1 MMRGRYYLTGV
12 AVLTTSVA
20 LTTAGDPTT
29 FATLDDAPAT
39 VNAAAKS
46 AMIEPR
52 VPRNDTAVG
61 DSFKRSLDPQT
72 MLCET
77 ATYINALDL
86 LTYLALRPA
95 TGLQE
100 SLFHRTPG
108 AVYNQVF
115 IRISGTTDT
124 APLRRDEA
132 QDGLYKALEYMAVL
146 HSFYALT
153 QETIDP
159 QGQRIAF
166 VQFCSSYSTSPTP
179 GENTLTVTKRGNTT
193 ELDNDSCNEPS
204 AVADLQGDSNTTIA
218 DTWQPSTNSSI
229 IDTLLESPTSIE
241 LPASDANSSSND
253 DWFIW
258 QDPNFPNLQMRCRF
272 LPGPRLSW
280 NVAYLPFARAIW
292 QGDLSYEQ
300 GLNNPAMSIDRY
312 NPRAHIHFRVGGYPT
327 GREINPGFTNQIALL
342 SLGRIPRVLFEK
354 KTWRGIQVQV
364 ISQGETVGVVV
375 MLSDQTLT
383 PQNTPESSVD
393 VA

>member
-1 MMRGRYYLTGV
+1 
-12 AVLTTSVA
+12 
-20 LTTAGDPTT
+20 
-29 FATLDDAPAT
+29 
-39 VNAAAKS
+39 
-46 AMIEPR
+46 
-52 VPRNDTAVG
+52 
-61 DSFKRSLDPQT
+61 

-77 ATYINALDL
+77 ATYINAIDL
-86 LTYLALRPA
+86 LVYLAFRPA
-95 TGLQE
+95 AGLQE

-115 IRISGTTDT
+115 IRICGATDIES
-124 APLRRDEA
+124 LRRDRA

-146 HSFYALT
+146 HSFYAMT
-153 QETIDP
+153 QETLDS

-166 VQFCSSYSTSPTP
+166 VQFFSAYSTSPTP
-179 GENTLTVTKRGNTT
+179 GANTLTVTKRGNTT

-204 AVADLQGDSNTTIA
+204 AVADLQGENNTTVA

-241 LPASDANSSSND
+241 LPANDTNSASND

-258 QDPNFPNLQMRCRF
+258 QDPNFPTLQMRCRF
-272 LPGPRLSW
+272 LPGPGLSW
-280 NVAYLPFARAIW
+280 SVAYLPFARSIW

-300 GLNNPAMSIDRY
+300 GLDNPAMSVDLY

-327 GREINPGFTNQIALL
+327 GIEINPGFTNHIALL
-342 SLGRIPRVLFEK
+342 SLGRIPRILFEK

-364 ISQGETVGVVV
+364 ISEGETVGVVV
-375 MLSDQTLT
+375 MISDRAPTL
-383 PQNTPESSVD
+383 QNTAGSSVD